1 MKIYI
6 AATAPGNESG
16 RERGMLDTPRR
27 LLSYFLIKMKP
38 FEDDKVFATIVK
50 ENRNEDISGRRG
62 RPYPSNG

>member
-6 AATAPGNESG
+6 AATAPGNESC

-50 ENRNEDISGRRG
+50 ENRNE
-62 RPYPSNG
+62 N